1 MTTHR
6 CHLEMGTLPYKRSCV
21 LMHRAHT
28 IQPLARRHVSPRKDL
43 GDGLRQG
50 RLLRD
55 HQHSPHCGLP
65 RHELTDGAA
74 VRFPRAHS
82 TQLKGENLFSAWRER
97 ERENTGACCAA
108 ASATNNHAAHEHS
121 ARTRGSAG
129 QPAAS
134 RRETAPAGGPENS
147 LNLGSDGP

>member
-82 TQLKGENLFSAWRER
+82 TQLKGENLFSALSQNARLR
-97 ERENTGACCAA
+97 GA
-108 ASATNNHAAHEHS
+108 
-121 ARTRGSAG
+121 ARSFTARNGS
-129 QPAAS
+129 S
-134 RRETAPAGGPENS
+134 RRPGEQLEPGVGRTLRTAARELPAKLKYLPAPH
-147 LNLGSDGP
+147 LRKRP